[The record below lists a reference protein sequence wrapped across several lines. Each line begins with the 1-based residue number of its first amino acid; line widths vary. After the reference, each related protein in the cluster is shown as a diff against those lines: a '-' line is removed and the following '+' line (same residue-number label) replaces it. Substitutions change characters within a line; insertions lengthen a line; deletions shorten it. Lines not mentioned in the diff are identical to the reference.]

1 MDENQSLFELE
12 VDHITSEEL
21 LDTSRWQK
29 MFGVVVITIIG
40 LVLLVFLIAWNK
52 IGILLNESLAGDG
65 SQAAMAVVA
74 AVLLLLAVVLGI
86 MSWFLIRGAGRIK
99 SALRMKDQL
108 LFNNG
113 LSDLKTFFIIY
124 GVISIIGL
132 LASLISLF

>member
-52 IGILLNESLAGDG
+52 IGTLINESLAGDG

>member
-52 IGILLNESLAGDG
+52 IGILINESLAGDG

>member
-1 MDENQSLFELE
+1 
-12 VDHITSEEL
+12 
-21 LDTSRWQK
+21 
-29 MFGVVVITIIG
+29 
-40 LVLLVFLIAWNK
+40 
-52 IGILLNESLAGDG
+52 DG

-86 MSWFLIRGAGRIK
+86 MSWFLIWGAGRIK

>member
-1 MDENQSLFELE
+1 MDDNQSLFELE

-29 MFGVVVITIIG
+29 MFGIVVLTMIG

-52 IGILLNESLAGDG
+52 IGALIDESLAGED
-65 SQAAMAVVA
+65 SQAAMAVIA

-132 LASLISLF
+132 LANLISFF